1 MSDRTEYLL
10 SKLRSASLH
19 TRLMANEID
28 GIGVALKS
36 GFISDELAVRWA
48 VDIGGPNVFGTIPPV
63 IEGEI
68 AKLGAA
74 E

>member
-1 MSDRTEYLL
+1 MNTRTEYLL

-28 GIGVALKS
+28 SIGVALK
-36 GFISDELAVRWA
+36 GGLISDELAVSWA
-48 VDIGGPNVFGTIPPV
+48 RDVGGPHVFGTVPPM
-63 IEGEI
+63 IEQFAE
-68 AKLGAA
+68 AA